1 VIYFRFSISCGLLIL
16 RGVTAT
22 LPADPETERLAKEV
36 AKAKGK
42 SVAAIVRDAIEASA
56 REPGLLIARP
66 SWLSPAKRRQRL
78 LEISERSAA
87 RPILDPRTPDEI
99 LGYDDRGLPG

>member
-1 VIYFRFSISCGLLIL
+1 MS
-16 RGVTAT
+16 TT

-42 SVAAIVRDAIEASA
+42 PVASVVRDAIEASA
-56 REPGLLIARP
+56 REAGVIAVARP
-66 SWLSPAKRRQRL
+66 CRLTAAEKRKRL

-99 LGYDDRGLPG
+99 LGYDERGLPE

>member
-1 VIYFRFSISCGLLIL
+1 M
-16 RGVTAT
+16 TTT

-42 SVAAIVRDAIEASA
+42 PVASVVRDAIEASA
-56 REPGLLIARP
+56 REAGLLIARP
-66 SWLSPAKRRQRL
+66 SRLTPLEKRRRL
-78 LEISERSAA
+78 LEISDRSAA

-99 LGYDDRGLPG
+99 LGYDERGLPG

>member
-1 VIYFRFSISCGLLIL
+1 M
-16 RGVTAT
+16 TTT

-42 SVAAIVRDAIEASA
+42 SVASIVRDAIEASA
-56 REPGLLIARP
+56 REAGLLIARASWP
-66 SWLSPAKRRQRL
+66 SAAEKRQRL
-78 LEISERSAA
+78 LEISERNAA
-87 RPILDPRTPDEI
+87 RPILDPRMPDQI

>member
-1 VIYFRFSISCGLLIL
+1 MASRANMTC
-16 RGVTAT
+16 
-22 LPADPETERLAKEV
+22 LAKEV

-42 SVAAIVRDAIEASA
+42 SVACVVRNAIEASA
-56 REPGLLIARP
+56 REAGLLVAQP
-66 SWLSPAKRRQRL
+66 SRLSPAEKCQRL
-78 LEISERSAA
+78 LQISESSAA

>member
-1 VIYFRFSISCGLLIL
+1 M
-16 RGVTAT
+16 TTT
-22 LPADPETERLAKEV
+22 LPADPETERLAKAV

-42 SVAAIVRDAIEASA
+42 PVVSVVRDAIEASA
-56 REPGLLIARP
+56 REAGLLIARP
-66 SWLSPAKRRQRL
+66 SRLSAAEKRQRL

-87 RPILDPRTPDEI
+87 RPVLDPRTPDEI

>member
-1 VIYFRFSISCGLLIL
+1 M
-16 RGVTAT
+16 TTT

-42 SVAAIVRDAIEASA
+42 PVASIVRDAIEASA
-56 REPGLLIARP
+56 REAGLLIARP
-66 SWLSPAKRRQRL
+66 GRLSVAEKRQRL

-87 RPILDPRTPDEI
+87 RPVLDPRTPDEI